1 MATVAQLFPF
11 YQVNPECALAL
22 LHLRCLKASDA
33 WDDFQKQFLNPTA
46 LKA

>member
-22 LHLRCLKASDA
+22 
-33 WDDFQKQFLNPTA
+33 A
-46 LKA
+46 LKLLDEQQAEAILVYCEEQIDES